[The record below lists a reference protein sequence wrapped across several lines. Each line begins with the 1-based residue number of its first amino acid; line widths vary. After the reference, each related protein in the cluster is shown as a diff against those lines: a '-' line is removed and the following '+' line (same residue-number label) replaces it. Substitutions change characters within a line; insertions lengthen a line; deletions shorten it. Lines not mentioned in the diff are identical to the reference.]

1 VLLLELTALLNSG
14 DPKILASLLTTSAV
28 LENASSSSLSKLVL
42 HAIPLTNATLLLFA
56 TNQPTL
62 AELVILISLAMSV
75 LIVQTMQHTPRF
87 AIVELTENQPPVSRL
102 KHLWLKELLA
112 SQQLFLHWQLAL

>member
-87 AIVELTENQPPVSRL
+87 AIVELTENQPVSRL